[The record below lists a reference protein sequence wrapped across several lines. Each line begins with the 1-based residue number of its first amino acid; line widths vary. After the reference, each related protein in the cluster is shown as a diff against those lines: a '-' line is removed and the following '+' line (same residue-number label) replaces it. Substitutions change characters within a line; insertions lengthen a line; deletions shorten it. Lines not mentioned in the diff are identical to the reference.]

1 MDLHIDTAFAQ
12 SLIAQ
17 QFPHYVDLPITAVP
31 QQGWDN
37 RSFRLGSNLTL
48 RLPANPAY
56 AAAVEKESRALAA
69 LAPHLPLALPEVVAL
84 GNPTEAYP
92 MPWSIRRWI
101 TGETLDQSPAPDR
114 TALAKSLA
122 TTLNALRAAPPL
134 PEFTAGKHSFF
145 RGCHPSVYG
154 DEVITCL
161 NTLGA
166 KIDAPRCLQIWQDG
180 MSSAWTAAPVW
191 VHGDIAAGNLLLQ
204 DGQLTALIDF
214 GTCGIGDPA
223 CDLTIAWTYFSP
235 AERAIFRQTLGL
247 DPATWA
253 RARAW
258 ALWKALV
265 TLAGLSSPDQNGTQS
280 RALTA
285 LLDETA

>member
-1 MDLHIDTAFAQ
+1 MDLHIDTALAQ
-12 SLIAQ
+12 SLIVQ
-17 QFPHYVDLPITAVP
+17 QFPHYADLPITAVP
-31 QQGWDN
+31 LQGWDN
-37 RSFRLGSNLTL
+37 RSFRLGAELTL
-48 RLPANPAY
+48 RLPANPSY
-56 AAAVEKESRALAA
+56 AAAVQKEAQALTA
-69 LAPHLPLALPEVVAL
+69 LAPHFPLALPEVVAL
-84 GNPTEAYP
+84 GRPTAAYP

-101 TGETLDQSPAPDR
+101 KGETLAQSPITDR
-114 TALAKSLA
+114 AAFAKSLA
-122 TTLNALRAAPPL
+122 ATLNALRAAPTAPA
-134 PEFTAGKHSFF
+134 FTAGKHSFF

-154 DEVITCL
+154 DEVITSL
-161 NTLGA
+161 QTLGP
-166 KIDAPRCLQIWQDG
+166 KVDAPRCLQIWRAG
-180 MSSAWTAAPVW
+180 MTSAWAAPPVW
-191 VHGDIAAGNLLLQ
+191 FHGDIAAGNLLVNN
-204 DGQLTALIDF
+204 GQLTALIDF

-235 AERAIFRQTLGL
+235 AEREIFQQALGL